1 MTYSQRSNQNNWLS
15 EYKTL
20 MGKAR
25 TLSDVTDMSGLVNLA
40 EQVGEELVK
49 AEVSSRQI
57 RVLLSET
64 TAAVSRIERGA
75 TIGNQAPTTDPTEKA
90 TQRNRDAQREAALL
104 NIALVYAAARSGGS
118 KKDTQLNLDALAV
131 LVKEMSGQVK
141 TFEDFKVLRKFS
153 EAVVA
158 YFKFHGGK

>member
-25 TLSDVTDMSGLVNLA
+25 TLSDVTDMSGLVSLA

-49 AEVSSRQI
+49 AKVSSRQI

-104 NIALVYAAARSGGS
+104 NIALVYAAARANDS
-118 KKDTQLNLDALAV
+118 DALKNVAA
-131 LVKEMSGQVK
+131 LIKEMSSQVK

>member
-1 MTYSQRSNQNNWLS
+1 MNYSQRSNQNNWLS

-20 MGKAR
+20 MGTAR
-25 TLSDVTDMSGLVNLA
+25 TLSDVTDMSGLVSLA
-40 EQVGEELVK
+40 EQVGEEL
-49 AEVSSRQI
+49 ASGGVSSRQI

-75 TIGNQAPTTDPTEKA
+75 TIGNQAPATDPAEKA
-90 TQRNRDAQREAALL
+90 AQRNRDAQREAALL
-104 NIALVYAAARSGGS
+104 NIALVYGAARANDS
-118 KKDTQLNLDALAV
+118 DALKNVAA
-131 LVKEMSGQVK
+131 LIKEMSIQVK